1 MKEKKSKIVP
11 SHGGNTGIAIIP
23 ADIVKDSSFPF
34 ELPAQVI
41 VKIDGN
47 RLLIEKAEKRPLA
60 LH

>member
-34 ELPAQVI
+34 ELPTEVI
-41 VKIDGN
+41 VKIDGS